1 MQTVLYLRDP
11 LLMAEAT
18 NLATTHW
25 SAFVGEA
32 YMARFVFLYVGLLF
46 ELKDDGRFLGAVKE
60 GRAEY

>member
-1 MQTVLYLRDP
+1 
-11 LLMAEAT
+11 MAEAT